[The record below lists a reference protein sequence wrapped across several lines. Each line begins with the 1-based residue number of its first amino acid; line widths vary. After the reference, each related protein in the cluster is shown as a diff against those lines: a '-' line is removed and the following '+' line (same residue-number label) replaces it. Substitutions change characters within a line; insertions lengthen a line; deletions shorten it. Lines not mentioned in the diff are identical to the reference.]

1 MRRNR
6 QVGRSGGWWLRTALM
21 LAAVLVLVAGGFV
34 FTIYRQ
40 VAGTVDERI
49 DRKPLLPTQALD
61 CPPVGASGTPAR
73 RSATAARLAAS
84 EPGNARDFVVV
95 RRESSAPGVGKASEF
110 LWAHVSNDRT
120 RVDVMTFAPALRL
133 SAAGCPEETLG
144 DVFTR
149 AGTPGVV
156 SFLSEL
162 VHVPVDQVVEVDRQG
177 FALMKRL
184 LDPKV
189 IANPFGVDDAITD
202 AMSHIV
208 FDESMRGDELRSL
221 AFSLRDLKTTRSHSM
236 TQPISAASKSP
247 APLTASSPSIVRLRR
262 ALETDAMAS
271 YS

>member
-1 MRRNR
+1 MYRVISDWRC
-6 QVGRSGGWWLRTALM
+6 VGVIDFEISDALLRFAFGCVVTLPRGLVVADEEVHEEGFATALVRV
-21 LAAVLVLVAGGFV
+21 LEGVAVDGDA
-34 FTIYRQ
+34 
-40 VAGTVDERI
+40 VDER
-49 DRKPLLPTQALD
+49 
-61 CPPVGASGTPAR
+61 
-73 RSATAARLAAS
+73 S
-84 EPGNARDFVVV
+84 EG
-95 RRESSAPGVGKASEF
+95 
-110 LWAHVSNDRT
+110 
-120 RVDVMTFAPALRL
+120 
-133 SAAGCPEETLG
+133 
-144 DVFTR
+144 
-149 AGTPGVV
+149 
-156 SFLSEL
+156 
-162 VHVPVDQVVEVDRQG
+162 VPVDHVVEVDRQG

-236 TQPISAASKSP
+236 TQPISATSKSP